1 MSDKLIEHISRFV
14 SLTQDDASNIL
25 SYFKHKKI
33 KKKQH
38 LLEEGQICKSNY
50 FVEKGCLRMYFINDK
65 GIELTTQF
73 AIENWWM
80 ADYMS
85 FGGQA
90 PSGFYIQAVEN
101 SDILS
106 IDFQTQ
112 EKLLAQLP
120 QLEKYFR
127 IILQHAYAS
136 SQLRIKYLYDFSKE
150 EMYDHFSS
158 SYPEFIQRVPQYMIA
173 SFLGFTPEYLSE
185 LRKKKLS

>member
-14 SLTQDDASNIL
+14 SLTQDDSSNIIT
-25 SYFKHKKI
+25 YFKHKKI

-73 AIENWWM
+73 AIENWWI

-85 FGGQA
+85 FGSLT

-106 IDFQTQ
+106 IDYQTQ
-112 EKLLAQLP
+112 EKLLTDFP

-127 IILQHAYAS
+127 VIFQRAYAS